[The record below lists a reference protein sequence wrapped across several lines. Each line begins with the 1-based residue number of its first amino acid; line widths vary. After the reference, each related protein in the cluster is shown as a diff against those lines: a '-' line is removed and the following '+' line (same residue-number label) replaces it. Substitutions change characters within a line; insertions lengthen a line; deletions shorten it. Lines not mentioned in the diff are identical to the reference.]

1 MDLEVLSVPAIQ
13 KLWVQQMDLCTGKI
27 KDTLIA
33 HPAQLTGKSTAAVS
47 YTHLDVYKRQFIKS
61 LILAQDERWRRA

>member
-33 HPAQLTGKSTAAVS
+33 HPAQLTGKSTAVH
-47 YTHLDVYKRQFIKS
+47 TEEIRQFCPGVG
-61 LILAQDERWRRA
+61 